1 MYSVR
6 YDVHMST
13 VVKGKILQPA
23 PHILLHYGMKLS
35 LESITITPN
44 TDTDTDT
51 AHFRLNLKMKSSYSM
66 FGMRFVV
73 GLVPANNGYDIS
85 TKYFHSPF
93 ARSFLTWTPRIETET
108 KVHDYESWT
117 VDAKLLEVIDEWGV
131 YVFLLP
137 VTDVEFK
144 ELNECSFGPTCRCGY
159 KQYVTGHLRN
169 YCSKKCVTETSSHTF
184 TGPSIH
190 LDTSSNFNL

>member
-1 MYSVR
+1 
-6 YDVHMST
+6 MST

-23 PHILLHYGMKLS
+23 PHVLVHNGMKLS
-35 LESITITPN
+35 LESITITPNTN

-93 ARSFLTWTPRIETET
+93 ARSFLAWTPRVETET
-108 KVHDYESWT
+108 KVHEFESWT
-117 VDAKLLEVIDEWGV
+117 VDGKLLEVIDEWGV

-137 VTDVEFK
+137 VTDAEFK
-144 ELNECSFGPTCRCGY
+144 ELNGYYFGPMCKCG
-159 KQYVTGHLRN
+159 KGVYVTGPLSHHR
-169 YCSKKCVTETSSHTF
+169 CSNKCLTETSTHTF
-184 TGPSIH
+184 IGPNIH
-190 LDTSSNFNL
+190 LDTSSNFLL